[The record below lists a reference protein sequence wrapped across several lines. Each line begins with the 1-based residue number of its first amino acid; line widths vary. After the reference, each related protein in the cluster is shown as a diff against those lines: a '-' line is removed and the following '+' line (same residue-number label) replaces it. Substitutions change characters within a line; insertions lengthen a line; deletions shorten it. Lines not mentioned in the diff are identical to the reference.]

1 MVRGHLIATAA
12 VVVAVAVA
20 AGTAEARSD
29 RARRP
34 PAGSELELQQIG
46 WPTATRSAEAKVATK
61 VFARAAGKG
70 SRLGKLARGTR
81 VAWTRIVAT
90 RDRCR
95 AWIEIAPRGWVC
107 ARDLAPS
114 DEAPGAALV
123 PARIVEL
130 TDEKEL
136 HAVIATGA
144 RPFKSV
150 RAIERGRPSRRVKG
164 WTRVKKRGERVT
176 VGGAVYVET
185 EHGYLPESA
194 IEARRPSVFEGIDV
208 IATPPPAWP
217 FAWVTPRT
225 RDARVSVR
233 VAPGAGAAE
242 VRTLARR
249 EIVPVLETRDRFA
262 RIGADEWVGLAE
274 LRVARITRRPSGVAA
289 GERWID
295 VDLDEQVMIAYEGD
309 VAVYATMISG
319 GRGRSTPTG
328 IHRISKKIAR
338 TRLKAPDVS
347 FGRWDMPDV
356 PFSMRFRKYYAV
368 HGVYWHDSFG
378 KPRSQGCVNLSPRD
392 ARFVFEWSH
401 PQVPA
406 GWLDARDYDGGTP
419 IRLRN
424 RRNPDP
430 AWVDYDSDPPPSVAL
445 RDLGDDS
452 GDGDDGDGGNASDES
467 IGDE

>member
-1 MVRGHLIATAA
+1 MVRGLLIALVA
-12 VVVAVAVA
+12 VVVVARA
-20 AGTAEARSD
+20 SGDAGADADERGLAELA
-29 RARRP
+29 
-34 PAGSELELQQIG
+34 
-46 WPTATRSAEAKVATK
+46 WPETTRSAEARVATK
-61 VFARAAGKG
+61 VYARAGGKG

-81 VAWTRIVAT
+81 VAWTRVAAT

-95 AWIEIAPRGWVC
+95 AWLAIEPRGWVC
-107 ARDLAPS
+107 AKDLRPS
-114 DEAPGAALV
+114 DDAPAAMLV

-136 HAVIATGA
+136 FGVVPEGA
-144 RPFKSV
+144 RPFETV
-150 RAIERGRPSRRVKG
+150 RAIERGRPSRKLKG
-164 WTRVKKRGERVT
+164 WTRVVTRGERVT
-176 VGGAVYVET
+176 VAGVVYVET
-185 EHGYLPESA
+185 EHGYLAESD
-194 IEARRPSVFEGIDV
+194 IEARRPSAFEGVDV

-225 RDARVSVR
+225 RDALVAVR
-233 VAPGAGAAE
+233 AAPDAGAAE
-242 VRTLARR
+242 IRTLTRR
-249 EIVPVLETRDRFA
+249 TLVPVLETRGRFA
-262 RIGADEWVGLAE
+262 RVGAGEWVGLAE
-274 LRVARITRRPSGVAA
+274 LRVARISGRPDGVAP

-295 VDLDEQVMIAYEGD
+295 VDLDEQVLIAYEGD

-328 IHRISKKIAR
+328 IHRIAKKIAR
-338 TRLKAPDVS
+338 TRLKAPEVS
-347 FGRWDMPDV
+347 LGRWDLPDV

-401 PQVPA
+401 PQVPH
-406 GWLDARDYDGGTP
+406 GWLDARDHDGGTP

-430 AWVDYDSDPPPSVAL
+430 GWADYDSDPPPSVVL
-445 RDLGDDS
+445 RDPDD
-452 GDGDDGDGGNASDES
+452 DD
-467 IGDE
+467 

>member
-1 MVRGHLIATAA
+1 MVRGTWIAAA
-12 VVVAVAVA
+12 VVIVACTGGV
-20 AGTAEARSD
+20 AEARSHRHRP
-29 RARRP
+29 RAG
-34 PAGSELELQQIG
+34 AELGLAELA
-46 WPTATRSAEAKVATK
+46 WPDTTQSAEARVATK
-61 VFARAAGKG
+61 VYARAAGKG

-90 RDRCR
+90 RDHCR

-107 ARDLAPS
+107 AKDLAPS
-114 DEAPGAALV
+114 AQPPAATLV

-130 TDEKEL
+130 TDQKEL
-136 HAVIATGA
+136 FGVVAAGA

-150 RAIERGRPSRRVKG
+150 RAIERGRPSRRLKG
-164 WTRVKKRGERVT
+164 WSRVKKLGQRVT
-176 VGGAVYVET
+176 VDGVVYVET
-185 EHGYLPESA
+185 ERGYLA
-194 IEARRPSVFEGIDV
+194 AHDIEERRASVFEGIDV
-208 IATPPPAWP
+208 VASPPPAWP

-225 RDARVSVR
+225 RDALVSVR
-233 VAPGAGAAE
+233 SAPDGAAAV

-249 EIVPVLETRDRFA
+249 AIVPVLETRDRFA
-262 RIGADEWVGLAE
+262 RIGVDEWVGLAE
-274 LRVARITRRPSGVAA
+274 LRVARITRRPQGVVA

-295 VDLDEQVMIAYEGD
+295 VDLDEQVMVAYEGD
-309 VAVYATMISG
+309 HAVYATMVSG

-338 TRLKAPDVS
+338 TRMKAPDVS
-347 FGRWDMPDV
+347 LGRWDMPDV

-401 PQVPA
+401 PQVPE
-406 GWLDARDYDGGTP
+406 GWMDARDYDGGTP

-424 RRNPDP
+424 RRDPEP
-430 AWVDYDSDPPPSVAL
+430 AWADYDDDPPASVVL
-445 RDLGDDS
+445 RDGARDR
-452 GDGDDGDGGNASDES
+452 GDGADNDDDDDE
-467 IGDE
+467 